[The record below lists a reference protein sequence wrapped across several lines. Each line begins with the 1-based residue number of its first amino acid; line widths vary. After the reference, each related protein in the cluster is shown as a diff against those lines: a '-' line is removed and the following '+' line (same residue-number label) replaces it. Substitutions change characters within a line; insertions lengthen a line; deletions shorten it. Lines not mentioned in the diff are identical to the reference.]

1 MTMLAAVT
9 AALIGT
15 LWVVEIAWL
24 LVSAKGLMRSE
35 GASPPDPA
43 R

>member
-9 AALIGT
+9 LALLAT

-35 GASPPDPA
+35 GSTPPDPA